1 MQRPC
6 RLPLHPEQIALALAE
21 QPSAQPLVS
30 CDILQSPLMS
40 PTEGCHISMPAS
52 TAQRSAGDWSR
63 ANTALSLPVEL
74 HQQPNQT
81 LYSPGGALSPMQ
93 HARAS
98 IQQWGRPRGLPSP
111 TPQPESMVICGP
123 TWSFPVENLSPVA
136 SARGREAHS
145 LPPRHLPTTLTPQAG
160 SGGGSLQSLTEGKGE
175 QRAGLQPEDRSI
187 SFRCRQVTASLPDMA
202 ALAAAIRGEP
212 KQQLLLPDL
221 AIAERAQTLE
231 ELQAAAEQVSA
242 SCAPPDQTAA
252 QSPAWP
258 LKKKE
263 GAWDRIHQSAK
274 SVRPDRWHVNEA
286 AEILDSVELP
296 AALTVQPEQPALEL
310 AAEAAL
316 AAVAQEAAPLARS
329 EGTTTKPAAEGASS
343 RLQDSKQE
351 GVSAADSTTQR
362 GQSEPAPAAAA
373 AVPKAA
379 GKRPGMAQKLLAK
392 ANCFAAAFTSSPA
405 KGNASIQ
412 QLPSGAEVLPDAA
425 HKAAAA
431 AAAVSTAPH
440 EAAKTAPAPTGDSE
454 ASQVITET
462 PAAAAKTGSPWVKG
476 RAAAGSPA
484 RLDQAERSPVAQ
496 APQMEAALT
505 VGIPEGQSRAASRL
519 RAKGGATCESAQKS
533 SSSSASVRS
542 ALLLS
547 GKGSPQK
554 SSPSFMSS
562 HKTPASA
569 TSGDTIVSA
578 GPVLIITP
586 SPVST
591 ESRMAAGSPQ
601 GEVSTAS
608 PERAAVALTVPQ
620 AASPASKQNS
630 ACSAAAEGA
639 AAEAGSVHSVAMS
652 PAPKGS
658 PAGALNT
665 PMSPI
670 SAAVIGHW
678 DSLVPGEM
686 KSPEK
691 SGSVSEQAMQ
701 TPQEK
706 SSPLK
711 SPWGLQNSPSYDIHV
726 ACQSSRVTVASAAVH
741 PCAASQQAQQAGAS
755 KAPAWPGMA
764 LFESPESKSGVLEDH
779 TQKTITSSPAAADK
793 AVELAQNSSAD
804 KVAAMNPLEKYTAS
818 LLSARK
824 AAQVRNSSQICQVHS
839 LKPLGMHTGSL
850 TASPV
855 GPTQGCMHACIPNL
869 KALLCA
875 GRG

>member
-1 MQRPC
+1 MSRP
-6 RLPLHPEQIALALAE
+6 A
-21 QPSAQPLVS
+21 
-30 CDILQSPLMS
+30 
-40 PTEGCHISMPAS
+40 G
-52 TAQRSAGDWSR
+52 TAQRCAADWTR
-63 ANTALSLPVEL
+63 ANMALSLPAEPR
-74 HQQPNQT
+74 QQPKQT
-81 LYSPGGALSPMQ
+81 LISPGGALSPMQ

-123 TWSFPVENLSPVA
+123 TWSFPVENISPVA

-160 SGGGSLQSLTEGKGE
+160 SSGGSLQSLTEGKGE
-175 QRAGLQPEDRSI
+175 QRAGLRPEDRSI

-212 KQQLLLPDL
+212 KQQQLLLPDL

-296 AALTVQPEQPALEL
+296 ADQLPAALTVQSKQPALEL

-316 AAVAQEAAPLARS
+316 AAVAWEAAPLARS

-351 GVSAADSTTQR
+351 GASAADSTTQR

-373 AVPKAA
+373 ALPKAA

-412 QLPSGAEVLPDAA
+412 QLPSEAKVLPNAA
-425 HKAAAA
+425 PKAA
-431 AAAVSTAPH
+431 AAAVSTAPP

-462 PAAAAKTGSPWVKG
+462 PAAAAKTGSSWVKG

-484 RLDQAERSPVAQ
+484 RLDQAERSPAAQ

-505 VGIPEGQSRAASRL
+505 VGIPEGQFRAASRSP
-519 RAKGGATCESAQKS
+519 AKGGATFESVQKS
-533 SSSSASVRS
+533 SSSRAAVRS

-547 GKGSPQK
+547 EKGSPQN

-562 HKTPASA
+562 HKTPASM

-591 ESRMAAGSPQ
+591 ESRMAAESPQ

-608 PERAAVALTVPQ
+608 PERAAVALKVPQ
-620 AASPASKQNS
+620 AASRASKQGS
-630 ACSAAAEGA
+630 ACSSAAEGA
-639 AAEAGSVHSVAMS
+639 AGEAGSVHSFATS

-665 PMSPI
+665 PMSPV

-678 DSLVPGEM
+678 DRLVPGEM
-686 KSPEK
+686 RSPEK
-691 SGSVSEQAMQ
+691 SSSASEQAMQ

-711 SPWGLQNSPSYDIHV
+711 SPWGPQNSHSYDIHV

-741 PCAASQQAQQAGAS
+741 TCAASQQAQQAGAS

-764 LFESPESKSGVLEDH
+764 LFESPESKSDALEDH
-779 TQKTITSSPAAADK
+779 TRKTITSSPAAADK
-793 AVELAQNSSAD
+793 AVELAQDSSAD
-804 KVAAMNPLEKYTAS
+804 EASAVDPLEKYTAS

-824 AAQVRNSSQICQVHS
+824 AAQVRISSQVCQIHS
-839 LKPLGMHTGSL
+839 LKPLGMHTVSL

-855 GPTQGCMHACIPNL
+855 GPTQECMHACVPNL

>member
-1 MQRPC
+1 M
-6 RLPLHPEQIALALAE
+6 HPEQIALALAE

-30 CDILQSPLMS
+30 CDILQSPLTS
-40 PTEGCHISMPAS
+40 PTEGCHMSRPAG
-52 TAQRSAGDWSR
+52 TAQRSAADWTCT
-63 ANTALSLPVEL
+63 NMALSLPAEP

-81 LYSPGGALSPMQ
+81 LFSPGGALSPMQ

-98 IQQWGRPRGLPSP
+98 IQQWGRLRGTPSP

-136 SARGREAHS
+136 SARGRETCS
-145 LPPRHLPTTLTPQAG
+145 LPPKHLPTALTPQAG
-160 SGGGSLQSLTEGKGE
+160 SSGVSLQSLTEGKG
-175 QRAGLQPEDRSI
+175 QPRAGLQPEDRSI

-212 KQQLLLPDL
+212 KPQQQLLPDL

-242 SCAPPDQTAA
+242 SCAPPYQSSA
-252 QSPAWP
+252 QSAAWP

-263 GAWDRIHQSAK
+263 GAWDRIHQSTK

-296 AALTVQPEQPALEL
+296 AAQLPAALTVQPKQPALEL

-316 AAVAQEAAPLARS
+316 AAVAQEAGPLAKS

-351 GVSAADSTTQR
+351 GACSADSTTQH
-362 GQSEPAPAAAA
+362 GQLEPAPAAAA
-373 AVPKAA
+373 GVPKAA

-392 ANCFAAAFTSSPA
+392 ANCFAVAFTSSPA
-405 KGNASIQ
+405 KGIVSIK
-412 QLPSGAEVLPDAA
+412 QLPSEAKVLPNAA
-425 HKAAAA
+425 PKAAAA

-440 EAAKTAPAPTGDSE
+440 EAAKAASASTGDSE
-454 ASQVITET
+454 ASQVFTET
-462 PAAAAKTGSPWVKG
+462 PAAAAKTGSPCVKG

-484 RLDQAERSPVAQ
+484 RLEQAERSPAAQ

-505 VGIPEGQSRAASRL
+505 VGILEGQSRAASRSP
-519 RAKGGATCESAQKS
+519 AKGGATCESAQKS
-533 SSSSASVRS
+533 SSSNASIRS

-547 GKGSPQK
+547 EKGSPQK

-562 HKTPASA
+562 YNTPASV

-591 ESRMAAGSPQ
+591 ESRMVAESPQ

-620 AASPASKQNS
+620 AACPTSKQGS
-630 ACSAAAEGA
+630 ACSAAAESA
-639 AAEAGSVHSVAMS
+639 AAQAASVHSVAMS

-658 PAGALNT
+658 PAGALDT
-665 PMSPI
+665 PMTPI
-670 SAAVIGHW
+670 SVAVIGNS

-686 KSPEK
+686 KSPED
-691 SGSVSEQAMQ
+691 SSITSEQAMQ

-706 SSPLK
+706 GSPFK
-711 SPWGLQNSPSYDIHV
+711 SPWGLQKSPSYDIHV
-726 ACQSSRVTVASAAVH
+726 ACQSSRVIVASAAVH
-741 PCAASQQAQQAGAS
+741 PCAASQQAQPAGATN
-755 KAPAWPGMA
+755 APAWPDMA
-764 LFESPESKSGVLEDH
+764 VAESPKSKSGALEEQA
-779 TQKTITSSPAAADK
+779 QKTITCSPAAVDK
-793 AVELAQNSSAD
+793 AVQLAQDSSPD
-804 KVAAMNPLEKYTAS
+804 KAAAVDPLEKYKAS

-824 AAQVRNSSQICQVHS
+824 AAQVRNSSQICHS
-839 LKPLGMHTGSL
+839 MNPSSMRTVSL
-850 TASPV
+850 TASSV
-855 GPTQGCMHACIPNL
+855 GPTQGCRLACIPNL

-875 GRG
+875 GRS

>member
-1 MQRPC
+1 MSRP
-6 RLPLHPEQIALALAE
+6 A
-21 QPSAQPLVS
+21 
-30 CDILQSPLMS
+30 
-40 PTEGCHISMPAS
+40 G
-52 TAQRSAGDWSR
+52 TAQRCAADWTR
-63 ANTALSLPVEL
+63 ANMALSLPAEP
-74 HQQPNQT
+74 HQQPKQT
-81 LYSPGGALSPMQ
+81 LFSPGGALSPMQ

-123 TWSFPVENLSPVA
+123 TWSFPVEDLSRVA

-145 LPPRHLPTTLTPQAG
+145 LPPRHLPTTLTPQAV

-175 QRAGLQPEDRSI
+175 QRAGLQPEERSI

-263 GAWDRIHQSAK
+263 GAWDRIHQSTK

-296 AALTVQPEQPALEL
+296 ADQLPAALTVQPKQPALEL

-316 AAVAQEAAPLARS
+316 AAVAWEAAPLARS

-343 RLQDSKQE
+343 RLEDSEQE
-351 GVSAADSTTQR
+351 GASAADSTTQH
-362 GQSEPAPAAAA
+362 GQSEPASAAAA
-373 AVPKAA
+373 AIPKAA

-392 ANCFAAAFTSSPA
+392 ANCFAAAFTSGPA

-412 QLPSGAEVLPDAA
+412 QLPSEAKVLPNVAP
-425 HKAAAA
+425 KAA
-431 AAAVSTAPH
+431 AAAVSTAPP
-440 EAAKTAPAPTGDSE
+440 EAAKTAPAPTGNSE

-484 RLDQAERSPVAQ
+484 RLDQAERSPAAQ

-505 VGIPEGQSRAASRL
+505 VGIPEGQFWAASRSP
-519 RAKGGATCESAQKS
+519 AKGGATFESVQKS
-533 SSSSASVRS
+533 SSSRATVRS
-542 ALLLS
+542 ELLLS
-547 GKGSPQK
+547 EKGSPQK
-554 SSPSFMSS
+554 SSPSFTSS
-562 HKTPASA
+562 HKTPASV
-569 TSGDTIVSA
+569 TSGDTVVSA

-591 ESRMAAGSPQ
+591 ECCMAAESPQ

-608 PERAAVALTVPQ
+608 PERAAVALKVPQ
-620 AASPASKQNS
+620 AASRASKQGS
-630 ACSAAAEGA
+630 ACSAAADGA
-639 AAEAGSVHSVAMS
+639 AAEAGSVHSVMMS

-658 PAGALNT
+658 PAGALNS
-665 PMSPI
+665 PMSPV
-670 SAAVIGHW
+670 SDAVIGHW
-678 DSLVPGEM
+678 DRLVPGEM

-691 SGSVSEQAMQ
+691 SSSASEQAMQ

-711 SPWGLQNSPSYDIHV
+711 SPWGPQNSRSYDIHV
-726 ACQSSRVTVASAAVH
+726 ACQSSRVTVASAVVH

-764 LFESPESKSGVLEDH
+764 LLESPKSKSGALEDH

-793 AVELAQNSSAD
+793 AVEPAQDSCADEASAVD
-804 KVAAMNPLEKYTAS
+804 PLEKYTAS

-824 AAQVRNSSQICQVHS
+824 AAQVRISSQVCQIHS
-839 LKPLGMHTGSL
+839 LKPS
-850 TASPV
+850 AC
-855 GPTQGCMHACIPNL
+855 TQCP
-869 KALLCA
+869 
-875 GRG
+875 